1 MEVKQELQ
9 SKRPKFSMKCLGYFI
24 LEQLLF
30 YDLSDTARTQA
41 THYLVNL
48 HLEASKQSQCTKFS
62 IVPMVKAL
70 KNQALRGGCD
80 PDRVRRVKQDL
91 LESLIKCGIQPL
103 VEQLI
108 HLQDPAQQS
117 GRITLDAWETK
128 NYKFELHMVPKVAS
142 GVGAVETDT
151 AASTEATKTSQV
163 QEASTTSRTNGT
175 IKASKNNGVVKA
187 SLKNSKRK
195 RKRKAGGHLAKI
207 ALPRGRQDG
216 RVPRATA
223 VVRSIE

>member
-80 PDRVRRVKQDL
+80 PDR
-91 LESLIKCGIQPL
+91 
-103 VEQLI
+103 
-108 HLQDPAQQS
+108 DPAQQS